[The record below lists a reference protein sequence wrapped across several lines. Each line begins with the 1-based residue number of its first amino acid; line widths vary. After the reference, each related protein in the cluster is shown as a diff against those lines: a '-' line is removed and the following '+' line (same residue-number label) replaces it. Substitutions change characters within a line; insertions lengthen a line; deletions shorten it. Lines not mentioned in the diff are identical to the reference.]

1 MLDRF
6 YFTGR
11 NIIMQNIEYD
21 VLVYVSLDSM
31 QSAEIILETDLEG

>member
-11 NIIMQNIEYD
+11 NIILQNIEYD

-31 QSAEIILETDLEG
+31 QSAEIILETDLKG

>member
-1 MLDRF
+1 MLDRC

-11 NIIMQNIEYD
+11 NIIMQDIEYD

>member
-11 NIIMQNIEYD
+11 NISMQDIEYD

-31 QSAEIILETDLEG
+31 QSAEIILETDLKG

>member
-31 QSAEIILETDLEG
+31 QSAEIILETDLKG